1 MNFRNSTSLNALLT
15 KYRHCQKCS
24 NCFSSCGYGAAQL
37 LATGRLPPSCNRPD
51 VPGNKLIPCSG
62 QIPFLGPL
70 TALSSLKQFSFLLW
84 ALLNV
89 SLKVRQTSRAAGNS
103 PDDIKHSQSP
113 RKMHYSADSLGSA
126 ADTWDAEQERRER
139 WGL

>member
-1 MNFRNSTSLNALLT
+1 ML
-15 KYRHCQKCS
+15 
-24 NCFSSCGYGAAQL
+24 SCNYAKMLQL
-37 LATGRLPPSCNRPD
+37 LQQLWLRSSTTLATSRLPPFCNRPD

-89 SLKVRQTSRAAGNS
+89 SLKVR
-103 PDDIKHSQSP
+103 
-113 RKMHYSADSLGSA
+113 
-126 ADTWDAEQERRER
+126 
-139 WGL
+139 